1 MNPEHCWK
9 EPYTTLPVI
18 MYPVEGDVDV
28 WDLVEEDGPE
38 PGPVLL
44 LALCHY
50 ASQLGHSA
58 QGESSIP
65 FTAGLFSWSVTNSKR
80 VLQKSL
86 LHLKKH

>member
-1 MNPEHCWK
+1 
-9 EPYTTLPVI
+9 

-50 ASQLGHSA
+50 ARQLGHSA
-58 QGESSIP
+58 PGAGSIP
-65 FTAGLFSWSVTNSKR
+65 LTAGFFPGR
-80 VLQKSL
+80 
-86 LHLKKH
+86 